1 MRQGVDYLPEI
12 VYSTIHHYFSHMII
26 IRLQRVGRKNAQ
38 HFRVVLT
45 NKTTSPRGK
54 AIETLGFVNPH
65 TKEKSFNKERITH
78 WISKGAGL
86 SDTVSNLLVTEKIIE
101 GKKIAKHKEAK
112 KEVKK

>member
-1 MRQGVDYLPEI
+1 
-12 VYSTIHHYFSHMII
+12 MII

-38 HFRVVLT
+38 HFRVVLAE
-45 NKTTSPRGK
+45 KTTSPRGK

-65 TKEKSFNKERITH
+65 TKEKSFDKDRITH

-86 SDTVSNLLVTEKIIE
+86 SDTVSNLLVTEKIIDAP
-101 GKKIAKHKEAK
+101 KIAKHKKAK

>member
-1 MRQGVDYLPEI
+1 
-12 VYSTIHHYFSHMII
+12 MII

-38 HFRVVLT
+38 HFRVVLAE
-45 NKTTSPRGK
+45 KTTSPRGK

-65 TKEKSFNKERITH
+65 TKERSFNKDRIIY

-86 SDTVSNLLVTEKIIE
+86 SDTVSNFLVTEKIIDAP
-101 GKKIAKHKEAK
+101 KIAKHKKTK